1 MNKRI
6 IVRLFI
12 CIIICGALI
21 GAYLRGRNDVWLTEF
36 KECEANMLTITR
48 WETNH
53 PPELNEYVKARYY
66 HLANKIPKSWLGNP
80 HDYGAV
86 STNIQHLA
94 VFKGPSSGQAE
105 YLEFL
110 QKNNPPKLAQ

>member
-1 MNKRI
+1 MQT
-6 IVRLFI
+6 
-12 CIIICGALI
+12 
-21 GAYLRGRNDVWLTEF
+21 LTQ
-36 KECEANMLTITR
+36 

-53 PPELNEYVKARYY
+53 PPELEEYVKARYY
-66 HLANKIPKSWLGNP
+66 YLANRIPKSGLGNP

-105 YLEFL
+105 YLEYL
-110 QKNNPPKLAQ
+110 QKFNPPKLAP